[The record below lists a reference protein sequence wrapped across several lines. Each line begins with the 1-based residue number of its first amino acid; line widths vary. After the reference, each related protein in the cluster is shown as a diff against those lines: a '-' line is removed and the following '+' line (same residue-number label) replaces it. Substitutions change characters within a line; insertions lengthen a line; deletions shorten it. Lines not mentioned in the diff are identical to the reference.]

1 MRQQGTR
8 WSARISK
15 HGKEF
20 YLGSF
25 NSKEVAFQ
33 VYKEAKEDYV
43 REVAEKWKER
53 IDDKVYANL
62 KDWKLART
70 LEEI

>member
-1 MRQQGTR
+1 M
-8 WSARISK
+8 
-15 HGKEF
+15 
-20 YLGSF
+20 
-25 NSKEVAFQ
+25 AFQ